1 MSAWDWFALIIG
13 VGTIVTIAGTFILIG
28 WEVTRR

>member
-13 VGTIVTIAGTFILIG
+13 AGTIVTIAGTLILIG
-28 WEVTRR
+28 GT